1 MHYKL
6 ELHTH
11 ACMHIYI
18 SFIKNKIGGIT
29 IVLSNIY
36 ICRLRDE
43 DVNVRRTCVR
53 MLSNLIMREMI
64 RVKGQV
70 SELALCI
77 IDEDKQIQQDT
88 KEFFN
93 QLAQK
98 GNALYNIVPDILSR
112 LADPQ
117 LNLDEKRFQETI
129 R

>member
-1 MHYKL
+1 M
-6 ELHTH
+6 
-11 ACMHIYI
+11 
-18 SFIKNKIGGIT
+18 
-29 IVLSNIY
+29 
-36 ICRLRDE
+36 
-43 DVNVRRTCVR
+43 NVRRTCVQ

-77 IDEDKQIQQDT
+77 IDEDKQIRQDT

-112 LADPQ
+112 LADPE
-117 LNLDEKRFQETI
+117 LNLEEKQFQETI
-129 R
+129 K

>member
-1 MHYKL
+1 
-6 ELHTH
+6 
-11 ACMHIYI
+11 
-18 SFIKNKIGGIT
+18 
-29 IVLSNIY
+29 
-36 ICRLRDE
+36 
-43 DVNVRRTCVR
+43 
-53 MLSNLIMREMI
+53 MI

-98 GNALYNIVPDILSR
+98 GNTLYNIVPDILSR

>member
-1 MHYKL
+1 MRK
-6 ELHTH
+6 
-11 ACMHIYI
+11 
-18 SFIKNKIGGIT
+18 
-29 IVLSNIY
+29 
-36 ICRLRDE
+36 
-43 DVNVRRTCVR
+43 TCVR
-53 MLSNLIMREMI
+53 ILSNLIMREMI

-77 IDEDKQIQQDT
+77 IDEDEQIRRDT
-88 KEFFN
+88 KEFFS

-117 LNLDEKRFQETI
+117 LNLKEKHFQETI